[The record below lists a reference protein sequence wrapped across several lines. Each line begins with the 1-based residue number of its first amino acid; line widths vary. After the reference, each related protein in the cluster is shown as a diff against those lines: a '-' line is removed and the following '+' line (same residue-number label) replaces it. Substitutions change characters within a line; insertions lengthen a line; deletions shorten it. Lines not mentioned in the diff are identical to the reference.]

1 MRWPT
6 TLDAL
11 QHEPRADRLRVLTLN
26 LWAHAGDWP
35 KRRAVLADGLR
46 TLQPELVAFQEP
58 VVAEAYDQV
67 VDLLGPAYHVAHPTR
82 GLVPMSDHQG
92 AAIASRWPLADVH
105 EVDLHLTPRTADFP
119 CTTLIA
125 ELTAP
130 APFGP
135 LLFVNH
141 LPSWQPRFE
150 TERELQGVRLQ
161 YLCAVPRA
169 VVR

>member
-1 MRWPT
+1 MAA

-58 VVAEAYDQV
+58 LVTEAYDQV

-92 AAIASRWPLADVH
+92 AAIASRWPLAAVH

-130 APFGP
+130 APIGP